1 MALQGLQD
9 LLVAKRP
16 SIGTLTLNCS
26 ITEVHGESWDISDNP
41 VEDGRVLTDHIQ
53 KAPTTVIIEGC
64 ISQYP
69 DNIFDQ
75 FSQLSDDPKEASL
88 ARSKYSS
95 DQKYQT
101 SWAKLLALGKPPYEP
116 FSIYTSLAAY
126 ENMVF
131 VNLETI
137 EDSMSALIFTA
148 ELREIEEVN
157 IRAEK
162 FVASNLK
169 DRGGSS
175 SKLGDTPSVVFTPS
189 ELEVF
194 KFFGISP
201 P

>member
-9 LLVAKRP
+9 LLIARRP
-16 SIGTLTLNCS
+16 SIGSLTLNCS
-26 ITEVHGESWDISDNP
+26 ITEVHGETWDITDNP

-116 FSIYTSLAAY
+116 FSIYTSLAVY

-131 VNLETI
+131 ANLETV
-137 EDSMSALIFTA
+137 EDSRSALIFTA
-148 ELREIEEVN
+148 ELRQIEEVN
-157 IRAEK
+157 VRVIK
-162 FVASNLK
+162 FVAPNLK
-169 DRGGSS
+169 DRGGNS
-175 SKLGDTPSVVFTPS
+175 SKLGDSPSEEFTPS
-189 ELEVF
+189 EIEVL
-194 KFFGISP
+194 KFFGVSP
-201 P
+201 